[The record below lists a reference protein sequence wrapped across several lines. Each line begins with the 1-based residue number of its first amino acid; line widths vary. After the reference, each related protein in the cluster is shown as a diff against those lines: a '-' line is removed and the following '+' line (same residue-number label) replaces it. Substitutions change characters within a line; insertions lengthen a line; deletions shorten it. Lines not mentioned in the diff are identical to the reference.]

1 MNDMTQPAAAA
12 AKPSAPQTLH
22 KEMHKETP
30 PKKSR
35 VPLVIGIAIVALFA
49 GVAGWKIYA
58 PSANVW
64 TDDARITAHYTT
76 IAPRVA
82 GQIASVSVQDNQSV
96 HAGQLLAT
104 LDDRDYRTAVERAQS
119 QLDRDRAQVDDASA
133 SVARQP
139 DVIAQNSAQ
148 VQQIEAR
155 LALAQSNATRYRNL
169 ASFGS
174 GSKQDTEAADATLRE
189 QSAQLAQARA
199 AVSAAQHQ
207 LDLLKAQHEAAI
219 ATVHADEAALAQ
231 AQLNLSY
238 TRIVAPMDGVVGER
252 AVEPGNY
259 VSPGA
264 ALMALVPA
272 KGMYVEAQYREVA
285 LKHMQPGQH
294 VRVHVDAYDIDLNG
308 VVDSVPPSTGAV
320 FAPIAP
326 DNATGNFT
334 KIVQRLPVKIV
345 FAPDQPKADLLRLGM
360 SVETTVLTD
369 NADVVGKLRDT
380 YHASDASAAGNI
392 GNASAAN
399 TAHAAS
405 DADGAGA

>member
-12 AKPSAPQTLH
+12 AAKPSAPQPAH
-22 KEMHKETP
+22 KEAHKEAP

-35 VPLVIGIAIVALFA
+35 VPLVIGIAVVVLFA

-76 IAPRVA
+76 IAPRVS
-82 GQIASVSVQDNQSV
+82 GQIASVNVEDNQTV

-169 ASFGS
+169 AAFGS

-207 LDLLKAQHEAAI
+207 LDLLKAQHEAAV

-294 VRVHVDAYDIDLNG
+294 VRVHVDAYDIDLDG

-345 FAPDQPKADLLRLGM
+345 FTADQPKASLLRLGM
-360 SVETTVLTD
+360 SVETTVLTG

-380 YHASDASAAGNI
+380 YHAGN
-392 GNASAAN
+392 
-399 TAHAAS
+399 
-405 DADGAGA
+405 ADGAGA

>member
-96 HAGQLLAT
+96 HAGELLAT

-155 LALAQSNATRYRNL
+155 LALAQSNATRYHNL
-169 ASFGS
+169 AAFGS

-380 YHASDASAAGNI
+380 YHASDASAAGNT
-392 GNASAAN
+392 SAAQ
-399 TAHAAS
+399 AAQATS

>member
-12 AKPSAPQTLH
+12 AAKPSAPQPV
-22 KEMHKETP
+22 HKETP

-35 VPLVIGIAIVALFA
+35 VPLVIGIAVVVLFA

-82 GQIASVSVQDNQSV
+82 GQIASVNVEDNQTV

-169 ASFGS
+169 AAFGS

-294 VRVHVDAYDIDLNG
+294 VRVHVDAYDIDLDG

-345 FAPDQPKADLLRLGM
+345 FAADQPKASLLRLGM
-360 SVETTVLTD
+360 SVETTVLTG

-380 YHASDASAAGNI
+380 YHAGDASN
-392 GNASAAN
+392 
-399 TAHAAS
+399 
-405 DADGAGA
+405 ADGAGA

>member
-1 MNDMTQPAAAA
+1 MNNMTQPAAAA
-12 AKPSAPQTLH
+12 AKPSASQD
-22 KEMHKETP
+22 TP

-35 VPLVIGIAIVALFA
+35 VPLVVGIAVVVIFA

-58 PSANVW
+58 PSASVW

-82 GQIASVSVQDNQSV
+82 GQIASVNVDDNQTV
-96 HAGQLLAT
+96 RAGQLLAT

-119 QLDRDRAQVDDASA
+119 QLDHDRAQVDDASA

-169 ASFGS
+169 AAFGS

-207 LDLLKAQHEAAI
+207 LDLLKAQHAAAI

-272 KGMYVEAQYREVA
+272 KGIYVEAQYREVA

-308 VVDSVPPSTGAV
+308 VVDSVPPSTGAE

-345 FAPDQPKADLLRLGM
+345 FAPDQPKAALLRLGM
-360 SVETTVLTD
+360 SVETTVQTD
-369 NADVVGKLRDT
+369 YANVVGTVHDT
-380 YHASDASAAGNI
+380 YHADSHADSHDANGEQMTSRAA
-392 GNASAAN
+392 
-399 TAHAAS
+399 HP
-405 DADGAGA
+405 ADGA

>member
-12 AKPSAPQTLH
+12 AKPSAPQPA
-22 KEMHKETP
+22 KEMP
-30 PKKSR
+30 PRKSR
-35 VPLVIGIAIVALFA
+35 VPLVAGMAVVVIFA

-64 TDDARITAHYTT
+64 TDDARVTAHYTT

-82 GQIASVSVQDNQSV
+82 GQIATVNVEDNQSV

-119 QLDRDRAQVDDASA
+119 QLDHDRAQVDDASA

-139 DVIAQNSAQ
+139 DVIAQDSAQ

-169 ASFGS
+169 AAFGS

-231 AQLNLSY
+231 AQLNLGY

-252 AVEPGNY
+252 AAEPGNY

-308 VVDSVPPSTGAV
+308 VVDSVPPSTGAM

-345 FAPDQPKADLLRLGM
+345 LAPDQPKAVLLRLGM
-360 SVETTVLTD
+360 SVETTVSTD
-369 NADVVGKLRDT
+369 DADVVGKVRDT
-380 YHASDASAAGNI
+380 YHASVG
-392 GNASAAN
+392 AN
-399 TAHAAS
+399 
-405 DADGAGA
+405 GA

>member
-1 MNDMTQPAAAA
+1 MNDMTQPAAVAA
-12 AKPSAPQTLH
+12 QPATPPSLPKA
-22 KEMHKETP
+22 TP

-35 VPLVIGIAIVALFA
+35 VPLVAGIAVVVVFA
-49 GVAGWKIYA
+49 GAAGWKIYG

-82 GQIASVSVQDNQSV
+82 GQIATVDVEDNQTV

-104 LDDRDYRTAVERAQS
+104 LDDHDYRTAVDRAQS

-169 ASFGS
+169 AAFGS

-189 QSAQLAQARA
+189 QSAQLTQARA

-252 AVEPGNY
+252 AAEPGNY
-259 VSPGA
+259 VSPGS

-345 FAPDQPKADLLRLGM
+345 FAADQPKAALLRLGM
-360 SVETTVLTD
+360 SVETTVETND
-369 NADVVGKLRDT
+369 ANVVGNVHDT
-380 YHASDASAAGNI
+380 YHRA
-392 GNASAAN
+392 
-399 TAHAAS
+399 
-405 DADGAGA
+405 ADGA

>member
-1 MNDMTQPAAAA
+1 
-12 AKPSAPQTLH
+12 
-22 KEMHKETP
+22 MHKETP

-96 HAGQLLAT
+96 HAGELLAT

-169 ASFGS
+169 AAFGS
-174 GSKQDTEAADATLRE
+174 GSKQDTEAADTTLRE

-264 ALMALVPA
+264 ALMALVPV

-380 YHASDASAAGNI
+380 YHASDASAAGNT
-392 GNASAAN
+392 SAAQ
-399 TAHAAS
+399 AAQATS

>member
-12 AKPSAPQTLH
+12 AKPSAPQTLQ
-22 KEMHKETP
+22 KDMHKEIP

-35 VPLVIGIAIVALFA
+35 VPLVIGIAIVVLFA

-82 GQIASVSVQDNQSV
+82 GQIASVNVQDNQTV

-169 ASFGS
+169 AAFGS

-320 FAPIAP
+320 FSPIAP

-380 YHASDASAAGNI
+380 YHASDASNI

>member
-1 MNDMTQPAAAA
+1 MNDMTQPVAA
-12 AKPSAPQTLH
+12 AKAAAPV
-22 KEMHKETP
+22 TP
-30 PKKSR
+30 PQKSR
-35 VPLVIGIAIVALFA
+35 APLIAGVAVVVVFA
-49 GVAGWKIYA
+49 GVAAWKIYA
-58 PSANVW
+58 PSADVW

-82 GQIASVSVQDNQSV
+82 GQIASVDVEDNQTV

-104 LDDRDYRTAVERAQS
+104 LDDRDYRTAVQRAQS
-119 QLDRDRAQVDDASA
+119 QLERDRAKVDDAQA
-133 SVARQP
+133 SVVRQP
-139 DVIAQNSAQ
+139 DVIAQNRAQ

-155 LALAQSNATRYRNL
+155 LSLAQANATRYRNL
-169 ASFGS
+169 AAFGS

-189 QSAQLAQARA
+189 QGAQLAEARA

-207 LDLLKAQHEAAI
+207 LDLLKAQHEAAV

-231 AQLNLSY
+231 AQLNLGY

-252 AVEPGNY
+252 AAEPGNY

-308 VVDSVPPSTGAV
+308 IVDSVPPSTGAV

-345 FAPDQPKADLLRLGM
+345 FAPDQPKAALLRLGM
-360 SVETTVLTD
+360 SVETSVQTD
-369 NADVVGKLRDT
+369 YADVVGKVRDT
-380 YHASDASAAGNI
+380 YHASGSANGGLAPEAAHTSDRDAAG
-392 GNASAAN
+392 A
-399 TAHAAS
+399 
-405 DADGAGA
+405 

>member
-1 MNDMTQPAAAA
+1 MTQPAAAA
-12 AKPSAPQTLH
+12 AKPSAPQTLQ

-35 VPLVIGIAIVALFA
+35 VPLVIGIAIVVLFA

-169 ASFGS
+169 AAFGS

-264 ALMALVPA
+264 ALMALVPV

-380 YHASDASAAGNI
+380 YHASDASAAGNT
-392 GNASAAN
+392 SAAQ
-399 TAHAAS
+399 AAQATS

>member
-169 ASFGS
+169 AAFGS

-380 YHASDASAAGNI
+380 YHASDASAAGNT
-392 GNASAAN
+392 SAAQ
-399 TAHAAS
+399 AAQAAS

>member
-96 HAGQLLAT
+96 HAGELLAT

-169 ASFGS
+169 AAFGS
-174 GSKQDTEAADATLRE
+174 GSKQDTEAADTTLRE

-264 ALMALVPA
+264 ALMALVPV

-380 YHASDASAAGNI
+380 YHASDASAAGNT
-392 GNASAAN
+392 SAAQ
-399 TAHAAS
+399 AAQATS

>member
-1 MNDMTQPAAAA
+1 MNDMTQPVATAR
-12 AKPSAPQTLH
+12 PSAPQPPQ
-22 KEMHKETP
+22 KETP

-35 VPLVIGIAIVALFA
+35 VPLAIGIAIVVGFA
-49 GVAGWKIYA
+49 GVAAWKIYV

-82 GQIASVSVQDNQSV
+82 GQIASVNVEDNQTV
-96 HAGQLLAT
+96 HAGQVLAT
-104 LDDRDYRTAVERAQS
+104 LDDRDYRTAVARAQS
-119 QLDRDRAQVDDASA
+119 QLDRDRARVEDASA

-139 DVIAQNSAQ
+139 DVIAQARAQ
-148 VQQIEAR
+148 VLEIEAR

-169 ASFGS
+169 AAFGS

-207 LDLLKAQHEAAI
+207 LDLLKAQHDAAV
-219 ATVHADEAALAQ
+219 ATVHADQAALAQ

-272 KGMYVEAQYREVA
+272 KSMYVEAQYREVA

-308 VVDSVPPSTGAV
+308 VVDSVPPATGAV

-345 FAPDQPKADLLRLGM
+345 FAPHQPKADLLRLGM
-360 SVETTVLTD
+360 SVETTVLTG

-380 YHASDASAAGNI
+380 YHADAAGNAQ
-392 GNASAAN
+392 GAG
-399 TAHAAS
+399 

>member
-12 AKPSAPQTLH
+12 AKPSAPQTLQ
-22 KEMHKETP
+22 KDMHKETP

-35 VPLVIGIAIVALFA
+35 VPLVIGIAIVVLFA

-82 GQIASVSVQDNQSV
+82 GQIASVNVQDNQTV

-169 ASFGS
+169 AAFGS

-380 YHASDASAAGNI
+380 YHASDASAADNT
-392 GNASAAN
+392 SAAN
-399 TAHAAS
+399 TVQAAS